1 MLKLDID
8 YNFIFAILIRT
19 LREFKCLNVSKLDS
33 IRICKQSSEMYVSES
48 VYYNM
53 SLWPADCCREVDA
66 ANINI
71 MLLRTVYICRVIN
84 SPSFNPKYIE
94 DDIVD
99 WIIGGAENI
108 FLYEKAF
115 EKYGMCILNA
125 LKKINKL
132 YTSPEPTL
140 RKKMKRKMKKTIKE
154 YEDKVECFKED
165 CFIVL

>member
-33 IRICKQSSEMYVSES
+33 KRICKQSSEMFASES

-53 SLWPADCCREVDA
+53 SLWPTDCCRKVDV
-66 ANINI
+66 ANII
-71 MLLRTVYICRVIN
+71 LLRTVYICRVIN

-94 DDIVD
+94 DDIVN
-99 WIIGGAENI
+99 WIIGSAGNI

-140 RKKMKRKMKKTIKE
+140 RRKMRKTIKK